1 MKTKKS
7 LLKLYNIILACATDK
22 TEPWLLKSVCEAVP
36 NSLFWPPQVYQDLST
51 SHNRPVKKDI
61 VHLPIRMKENFETH
75 FQ

>member
-22 TEPWLLKSVCEAVP
+22 TELWLLKSVCEAAP

-51 SHNRPVKKDI
+51 SHD
-61 VHLPIRMKENFETH
+61 
-75 FQ
+75 